1 MPNDRYPDHGP
12 ERPRSEPE
20 IIPPGRDR
28 PHGELSGI
36 WIRVDERDGVHRVYL
51 KRPGPFSIILALL
64 AIGAIAVAIFLV
76 VASLALIW
84 IPIAVF
90 IVAAFLLSGT
100 IRYYWYRLRD
110 WLAPR

>member
-1 MPNDRYPDHGP
+1 MANNQFP

-20 IIPPGRDR
+20 IIPPGHHDG

-36 WIRVDERDGVHRVYL
+36 WIRVDERDGVRRVYL
-51 KRPGPFSIILALL
+51 KRPGPFSIILGLL
-64 AIGAIAVAIFLV
+64 ALGAIAVAIFLV

-84 IPIAVF
+84 IPIAAF

-100 IRYYWYRLRD
+100 IRYYWYRFRN

>member
-1 MPNDRYPDHGP
+1 MSSHYPDHGP

-20 IIPPGRDR
+20 IIPPGAHDG
-28 PHGELSGI
+28 PQSEISGI
-36 WIRVDERDGVHRVYL
+36 WIRVDEHDGVRRVYI
-51 KRPGPFSIILALL
+51 KRPGSFQIFLTLLAL
-64 AIGAIAVAIFLV
+64 GAIAVAIFLV
-76 VASLALIW
+76 VASLALLW

-100 IRYYWYRLRD
+100 IRYYWYRLRS